1 MPGAFD
7 PVRHGSSPGSPPGTW
22 ADGPRRLPMH
32 ASPTQ
37 RATGFL
43 ALLGQLGA
51 ARGTAE
57 RARPPVAVLD
67 TGPIRRSRLTTRA
80 IAARPWLAVKRLPR
94 YAPELS
100 DLASPPGQA
109 IQRCRRDRKPHQ
121 RANRTVAD
129 PGALDRAPLTPP
141 PSTTRNNPIHRLF
154 PYSLLR
160 AYPDR

>member
-22 ADGPRRLPMH
+22 ADRPRRLPVP
-32 ASPTQ
+32 ASPTR

-43 ALLGQLGA
+43 ALLDQLGA

-57 RARPPVAVLD
+57 RAQPPVAMLD
-67 TGPIRRSRLTTRA
+67 TGPIRRSTPTTRA
-80 IAARPWLAVKRLPR
+80 LAARPWLTIEWLPK

-100 DLASPPGQA
+100 DPASPPGQA
-109 IQRCRRDRKPHQ
+109 IERCRRDLKPHQ

-129 PGALDRAPLTPP
+129 PGALDRAPPDAAPLNHAQQPH
-141 PSTTRNNPIHRLF
+141 PSPI
-154 PYSLLR
+154 PIQ
-160 AYPDR
+160 PD